1 MLKTRIVS
9 LSLLLL
15 SAGVASVAQVRKAPV
30 GGKADK
36 EAVASEDGPGMLF
49 EEMLPSTAQILVV
62 DSFVANKTDFIENIP
77 LDRESG
83 QISTL
88 DRLNGTTGQPFSYT
102 YVNGFGNK
110 MFFAQKGED
119 GHYKLFSADKLGD
132 EWANVK
138 PVDDF
143 GEDLW
148 MISARIL
155 RISIIRL

>member
-36 EAVASEDGPGMLF
+36 EAVAAEDGPGMLF

-62 DSFVANKTDFIENIP
+62 DSFVDNKTDFIENIP

-88 DRLNGTTGQPFSYT
+88 DRLNGTMGQPFSYT

-119 GHYKLFSADKLGD
+119 GHYKLFSA
-132 EWANVK
+132 E
-138 PVDDF
+138 
-143 GEDLW
+143 
-148 MISARIL
+148 
-155 RISIIRL
+155 